1 MQKYKWSHLSSKEFD
16 DRRGDIDV
24 AFFPIGACEIYGPH
38 LPLGSDGIVAEHIGE
53 TMSERVNGITL
64 PLIPVG
70 CSRPLDDFPGTL
82 SISSRTL
89 YHFAKEVI
97 EGTIKWG
104 IKKIFIV
111 QGHLI
116 NVPVIDEL
124 VFDLKEMYPDVKF
137 AQIDIWRFLKNNSF
151 DVVEDEFSSKFG
163 HACEVGTSVLKYVN
177 EDICLPAEDKENDFK
192 VDVMKYHDINSYF
205 KYVDMSDNGTLGNP
219 GKASKEKGEIL
230 INKILD
236 RITNYVNEWDEQ

>member
-1 MQKYKWSHLSSKEFD
+1 MRKYKWSHFSSKEFD
-16 DRRGDIDV
+16 DQRANIDV

-38 LPLGSDGIVAEHIGE
+38 LPLGSDGLVAEHVA
-53 TMSERVNGITL
+53 ERVAKRVDGITL

-70 CSRPLDDFPGTL
+70 CSKPLDDFPGTL

-116 NVPVIDEL
+116 NVPVLDEL
-124 VFDLKEMYPDVKF
+124 VYDLKETYPDVKF
-137 AQIDIWRFLKNNSF
+137 AQIDVWRYLKNNSF

-163 HACEVGTSVLKYVN
+163 HACEVGTSVLMNVN
-177 EDICLPAEDKENDFK
+177 EDVCLKAEDKDNNFE
-192 VDVMKYHDINSYF
+192 VDMMKYHDINSYY
-205 KYVDMSDNGTLGNP
+205 KYAEMSQDGTLGNP

-230 INKILD
+230 INKLLD
-236 RITNYVNEWDEQ
+236 RITDYVNDWDNL